1 MLQLILSASPT
12 RLRLTRI
19 HYFGPSVLTATW
31 LTTRQLAPSLTSW
44 WKDLLISTLGS
55 TLSIMHLKSK
65 RPVVKHLPGSAHLK
79 VMRLLENTKRHCN
92 SLQHK
97 RTRKPKSQFQW
108 VTTRLAQKIGCKVE
122 VSCMCDICTTQVFE
136 RYSTKL
142 SSICAVS
149 AASPSILNSA
159 RVARSCFKTVSNQA
173 YLL

>member
-1 MLQLILSASPT
+1 MLQSILSASPT
-12 RLRLTRI
+12 RLRLTHI
-19 HYFGPSVLTATW
+19 HCSGQSVLTATW
-31 LTTRQLAPSLTSW
+31 LTTQQLVPSLTSW
-44 WKDLLISTLGS
+44 WKALLISILGS

-65 RPVVKHLPGSAHLK
+65 RPAVKHLPGSVHLK
-79 VMRLLENTKRHCN
+79 VMRLLENTKLHCN

-108 VTTRLAQKIGCKVE
+108 VITRLVQKTGCRVV
-122 VSCMCDICTTQVFE
+122 VSCMCDICITQVFE

-142 SSICAVS
+142 SSICVVS

-159 RVARSCFKTVSNQA
+159 RVAHSCFKTVSNQA